1 MTKID
6 KITRIKEK
14 KNDKRWRNYKIIIFS
29 LEQWRQEAREH
40 EKQMFSIFCGA
51 LSQCNAA
58 LNVLMKTRG
67 DHSSHHHIV
76 ESSSKNL
83 DHRSSSSSG
92 EDKSPAPHQ
101 DRNITENN
109 CTP

>member
-1 MTKID
+1 
-6 KITRIKEK
+6 
-14 KNDKRWRNYKIIIFS
+14 
-29 LEQWRQEAREH
+29 
-40 EKQMFSIFCGA
+40 MFSIFCGA

-67 DHSSHHHIV
+67 DHSNHHHIV

-101 DRNITENN
+101 DRNITEMILLHPHYGKNPRN
-109 CTP
+109 MSY

>member
-1 MTKID
+1 MYNW
-6 KITRIKEK
+6 K
-14 KNDKRWRNYKIIIFS
+14 KNDRIENDYFFFS
-29 LEQWRQEAREH
+29 EQWRQEAREH

-67 DHSSHHHIV
+67 VDHNSHHHIV

-109 CTP
+109 TP